1 MTYLH
6 VFWDPDDDPK
16 GNVQHVAEHGFTPD
30 DVEHVL
36 LNSWHKSKSNTGG
49 WPAVWGY
56 TPAGEYIIV
65 VFEQIDTDTVY
76 PITAYEVPE
85 PN

>member
-1 MTYLH
+1 MQFLRIR
-6 VFWDPDDDPK
+6 WDDEADPD
-16 GNVQHVAEHGFTPD
+16 GNVQHVAEHGLTIA

-36 LNSWHKSKSNTGG
+36 ALATREGVSRASGL
-49 WPAVWGY
+49 PAVWGY

-65 VFEQIDTDTVY
+65 VFERPEPDAIY

-85 PN
+85 PK